1 MLDNNKYSVSEENYI
16 KAIFH
21 LQEEVD
27 RVNTVQLALAMKTKP
42 ASITDM
48 LKKLK
53 AKKLLDYQPYYG
65 FKLTAEGNKIALGV
79 IRRHR
84 IWEYFLSEKLKFNLH
99 EIHELAEVLEHVSS
113 KKLIDKLDAY
123 LGSPKFDPHGDPIP
137 DFEGKIT
144 LEDYVLLSTMKVKT
158 KGRVCRIASAS
169 KKIMELISHQQIKLG
184 SQITVEQRFEFDD
197 SIEIMID
204 GKHKTN
210 ISQQLAK
217 NIFISYDAKKR

>member
-21 LQEEVD
+21 LQEEVE
-27 RVNTVQLALAMKTKP
+27 RVNTVQLAQAMKTKP

-65 FKLTAEGNKIALGV
+65 FKLTAEGNKIALGI

-84 IWEYFLSEKLKFNLH
+84 IWEYFLAEKLKFNLH

-123 LGSPKFDPHGDPIP
+123 LGLPKFDPHGDPIP

-144 LEDYVLLSTMKVKT
+144 LDNHISLAAMEENTM
-158 KGRVCRIASAS
+158 GRVCRIGNASE
-169 KKIMELISHQQIKLG
+169 KIMELISHQQIKIG
-184 SQITVEQRFEFDD
+184 SQIMVEKKFEFDE
-197 SIEIMID
+197 SLEITID
-204 GKHKTN
+204 RKHKAN

-217 NIFISYDAKKR
+217 NIFISYETK

>member
-1 MLDNNKYSVSEENYI
+1 
-16 KAIFH
+16 
-21 LQEEVD
+21 
-27 RVNTVQLALAMKTKP
+27 LAQVMKTKP

-137 DFEGKIT
+137 DLNGKIT

-184 SQITVEQRFEFDD
+184 SQIIVEQRFEFDD

>member
-1 MLDNNKYSVSEENYI
+1 MLDINKYSVSEENYI

-21 LQEEVD
+21 LQEEVE
-27 RVNTVQLALAMKTKP
+27 RVNTVQLAQTMKTKP

-65 FKLTAEGNKIALGV
+65 FKLTAEGNKIALGI

-84 IWEYFLSEKLKFNLH
+84 IWEYFLAEKLKFNLH

-137 DFEGKIT
+137 DLEGKIT
-144 LEDYVLLSTMKVKT
+144 LDNYISLAAMEEKIR
-158 KGRVCRIASAS
+158 GRVCRIGNAS
-169 KKIMELISHQQIKLG
+169 KKIMELISHQQIKIG
-184 SQITVEQRFEFDD
+184 SQIIIEKKFEFDA
-197 SIEIMID
+197 SMEITVD
-204 GKHKTN
+204 RKHKAN

-217 NIFISYDAKKR
+217 NIFISYEAKKR

>member
-1 MLDNNKYSVSEENYI
+1 MLDTNKYSVSEENYI

-21 LQEEVD
+21 LQEEVE
-27 RVNTVQLALAMKTKP
+27 RVNTLQLAQAMKTKP

-53 AKKLLDYQPYYG
+53 NKKLLDYQPYYG
-65 FKLTAEGNKIALGV
+65 FKLTAEGNKIALGI

-84 IWEYFLSEKLKFNLH
+84 IWEYFLSEKLQFNLH

-113 KKLIDKLDAY
+113 KKLIDKLDSY

-137 DFEGKIT
+137 DLNGKIAT
-144 LEDYVLLSTMKVKT
+144 EDHVLLSVMKAKK

-169 KKIMELISHQQIKLG
+169 KKIMELISYQQIKLG
-184 SQITVEQRFEFDD
+184 SQIMVQQRFEFDD
-197 SIEIMID
+197 SMEILID
-204 GKHKTN
+204 GKHKAN

>member
-27 RVNTVQLALAMKTKP
+27 RVNTVQLAQAMKTKP

-65 FKLTAEGNKIALGV
+65 FKLTAEGNTIALGV

-84 IWEYFLSEKLKFNLH
+84 LWEYFLAEKLKFNLH

-137 DFEGKIT
+137 DLNGKIT
-144 LEDYVLLSTMKVKT
+144 TEDYVLLSTMKVKT
-158 KGRVCRIASAS
+158 KGRICRIASAS
-169 KKIMELISHQQIKLG
+169 KKIMEIISHQQIKLG
-184 SQITVEQRFEFDD
+184 SQIIVEQRFEFDD

-204 GKHKTN
+204 GKHKAN

-217 NIFISYDAKKR
+217 NIFISYESKKR

>member
-1 MLDNNKYSVSEENYI
+1 MLDTNKYSVSEENYI
-16 KAIFH
+16 KVIFH
-21 LQEEVD
+21 LQEEVE
-27 RVNTVQLALAMKTKP
+27 RVNTVQLAQAMKTKP

-53 AKKLLDYQPYYG
+53 NKKLLDYQPYYG
-65 FKLTAEGNKIALGV
+65 FKLTNEGNKIALGV

-84 IWEYFLSEKLKFNLH
+84 IWEFFLAEKLQFNLH

-137 DFEGKIT
+137 DLNGKIA
-144 LEDYVLLSTMKVKT
+144 LENHVLLSIMKVKT

-169 KKIMELISHQQIKLG
+169 KKIMELISHQQIKIG
-184 SQITVEQRFEFDD
+184 SQIMVQQRFEFDD
-197 SIEIMID
+197 SMEIMID
-204 GKHKTN
+204 GKHKAN

-217 NIFISYDAKKR
+217 NIFISYEAKKR

>member
-1 MLDNNKYSVSEENYI
+1 MLDANKYSVSEENYI

-21 LQEEVD
+21 LQEEVE
-27 RVNTVQLALAMKTKP
+27 RVNTLQLAQVMKTKP

-53 AKKLLDYQPYYG
+53 NKKLLDYQPYYG
-65 FKLTAEGNKIALGV
+65 FKLTNEGNKIALGV

-84 IWEYFLSEKLKFNLH
+84 IWEYFLAEKLQFNLH

-123 LGSPKFDPHGDPIP
+123 LGLPKFDPHGDPIP
-137 DFEGKIT
+137 DLNGKIA
-144 LEDYVLLSTMKVKT
+144 LENHVLLSVMKVKT
-158 KGRVCRIASAS
+158 KGRVSRIASAS
-169 KKIMELISHQQIKLG
+169 KKIMELISHQQIKIG
-184 SQITVEQRFEFDD
+184 SQIMVQQRFEFDD
-197 SIEIMID
+197 SMEIMID
-204 GKHKTN
+204 GKHKVN

-217 NIFISYDAKKR
+217 NIFISYEAKKR

>member
-1 MLDNNKYSVSEENYI
+1 MLDVNKYSVSEENYI

-21 LQEEVD
+21 LQEEVE
-27 RVNTVQLALAMKTKP
+27 RVNTVQLAQTMKTKP

-65 FKLTAEGNKIALGV
+65 FKLTAEGNKIALGI

-84 IWEYFLSEKLKFNLH
+84 IWEYFLAEKLKFNLH

-137 DFEGKIT
+137 DLEGKIA
-144 LEDYVLLSTMKVKT
+144 LDNYISLAAMEEKT
-158 KGRVCRIASAS
+158 RGRVCRIGNAS
-169 KKIMELISHQQIKLG
+169 KKIMELISHQQIKIG
-184 SQITVEQRFEFDD
+184 SQIIIEKKFEFDA
-197 SIEIMID
+197 SMEITVD
-204 GKHKTN
+204 RKHKAN

-217 NIFISYDAKKR
+217 NIFISYEAKKR

>member
-1 MLDNNKYSVSEENYI
+1 MLDINKYSVSEENYI

-21 LQEEVD
+21 LQEEVE
-27 RVNTVQLALAMKTKP
+27 RVNTLQLAQVMKAKP

-53 AKKLLDYQPYYG
+53 NKKLLDYQPYYG
-65 FKLTAEGNKIALGV
+65 FKLTAEGNKIALGI

-84 IWEYFLSEKLKFNLH
+84 LWEYFLSEKLKFNLH

-113 KKLIDKLDAY
+113 KKLIDKLDDY

-137 DFEGKIT
+137 DLNGKIAQ
-144 LEDYVLLSTMKVKT
+144 EEHILLSNMKVKA
-158 KGRVCRIASAS
+158 KGKVSRIASAS
-169 KKIMELISHQQIKLG
+169 KKIMELIGHQQIKLG
-184 SQITVEQRFEFDD
+184 TSIIIQQKFEFDD
-197 SIEIMID
+197 SMEILVD

-217 NIFISYDAKKR
+217 NIFISYEVKKR

>member
-1 MLDNNKYSVSEENYI
+1 MLDINKYSVSEENYI

-21 LQEEVD
+21 LQEEVE
-27 RVNTVQLALAMKTKP
+27 RVNTVQLAQTMKTKP

-65 FKLTAEGNKIALGV
+65 FKLTAEGNKIALGI

-84 IWEYFLSEKLKFNLH
+84 IWEYFLAEKLQFNLH

-137 DFEGKIT
+137 DLEGKIA
-144 LEDYVLLSTMKVKT
+144 LDNHVSLAAMEEKT
-158 KGRVCRIASAS
+158 RGRVSRIGNAS
-169 KKIMELISHQQIKLG
+169 KKIMELISHQQIKIG
-184 SQITVEQRFEFDD
+184 SQIIIEKKFEFDE
-197 SIEIMID
+197 SLEITVD
-204 GKHKTN
+204 RKHKAN

-217 NIFISYDAKKR
+217 NIFISYEAKKR

>member
-1 MLDNNKYSVSEENYI
+1 MLDTNKYSVSEENYI

-21 LQEEVD
+21 LQEEVE
-27 RVNTVQLALAMKTKP
+27 RVNTLQLAQVMKTKP

-53 AKKLLDYQPYYG
+53 NKKLLDYQPYYG
-65 FKLTAEGNKIALGV
+65 FKLTNEGNKIALGV

-84 IWEYFLSEKLKFNLH
+84 IWEYFLAEKLQFNLH

-123 LGSPKFDPHGDPIP
+123 LGLPKFDPHGDPIP
-137 DFEGKIT
+137 DLNGKIA
-144 LEDYVLLSTMKVKT
+144 LENHVLLSVMKVKT
-158 KGRVCRIASAS
+158 KARVCRIASAS
-169 KKIMELISHQQIKLG
+169 KKIMELISHQQIKIG
-184 SQITVEQRFEFDD
+184 SQIMVLQRFEFDD
-197 SIEIMID
+197 SMEIMID
-204 GKHKTN
+204 GKHKVN

-217 NIFISYDAKKR
+217 NIFINYEAKKR

>member
-65 FKLTAEGNKIALGV
+65 FKLTAEGNKIALDI

-84 IWEYFLSEKLKFNLH
+84 IWEYFLAEKLKFNLH

-123 LGSPKFDPHGDPIP
+123 LGLPKFDPHGDPIP

-144 LEDYVLLSTMKVKT
+144 LDNHISLAAMEENTM
-158 KGRVCRIASAS
+158 GRVCRIGNASE
-169 KKIMELISHQQIKLG
+169 KIMELISHQQIKIG
-184 SQITVEQRFEFDD
+184 SQIMVEKKFEFDE
-197 SIEIMID
+197 SLEITID
-204 GKHKTN
+204 RKHKAN

-217 NIFISYDAKKR
+217 NIFISYESKKR

>member
-1 MLDNNKYSVSEENYI
+1 MLDVNKYSVSEENYI

-27 RVNTVQLALAMKTKP
+27 RVNTVQLAQVMKTKP

-137 DFEGKIT
+137 DLNGKIT

-184 SQITVEQRFEFDD
+184 SQIIVEQRFEFDD

>member
-1 MLDNNKYSVSEENYI
+1 
-16 KAIFH
+16 
-21 LQEEVD
+21 LQEEVE
-27 RVNTVQLALAMKTKP
+27 RVNTVQLAQTMKAKP

-65 FKLTAEGNKIALGV
+65 FKLTAEGNKIALGI

-84 IWEYFLSEKLKFNLH
+84 IWEYFLAEKLQFNLH

-137 DFEGKIT
+137 DLNGKIT
-144 LEDYVLLSTMKVKT
+144 SEDYILLSTMKVKT

-217 NIFISYDAKKR
+217 NIFISYEAKKR

>member
-1 MLDNNKYSVSEENYI
+1 MLDVNKYSVSEENYI

-21 LQEEVD
+21 LQEEVE
-27 RVNTVQLALAMKTKP
+27 RVNTLQLAQVMKTKP

-53 AKKLLDYQPYYG
+53 NKKLLDYQPYYG
-65 FKLTAEGNKIALGV
+65 FKLTNEGNKIALGV

-84 IWEYFLSEKLKFNLH
+84 IWEFFLAEKLQFNLH

-113 KKLIDKLDAY
+113 KKLIDKLDAF

-137 DFEGKIT
+137 DLNGKIA
-144 LEDYVLLSTMKVKT
+144 LENHVLLSIMKIKT

-169 KKIMELISHQQIKLG
+169 KKIMELISHQQIKIG
-184 SQITVEQRFEFDD
+184 SQIMVQQRFEFDD
-197 SIEIMID
+197 SMEILID
-204 GKHKTN
+204 GKHRVN

>member
-1 MLDNNKYSVSEENYI
+1 MLDTNKYSVSEENYI

-21 LQEEVD
+21 LQEEVE
-27 RVNTVQLALAMKTKP
+27 RVNTVQLAQALKTKP

-53 AKKLLDYQPYYG
+53 NKKLLDYQPYYG
-65 FKLTAEGNKIALGV
+65 FKLTAEGNKIALGI

-84 IWEYFLSEKLKFNLH
+84 IWEYFLAEKLQFNLH

-137 DFEGKIT
+137 DLNGKIAT
-144 LEDYVLLSTMKVKT
+144 EEHVLLSVMKVKT

-184 SQITVEQRFEFDD
+184 SQIMVQQKFEFDD
-197 SIEIMID
+197 SMEILID
-204 GKHKTN
+204 GKHKAN

>member
-1 MLDNNKYSVSEENYI
+1 MLDINKYSVSEENYI

-21 LQEEVD
+21 LQEEVE
-27 RVNTVQLALAMKTKP
+27 RVNTVQLAQTMKTKP

-65 FKLTAEGNKIALGV
+65 FKLTAEGNKIALGI

-84 IWEYFLSEKLKFNLH
+84 IWEYFLAEKLKFNLH

-137 DFEGKIT
+137 DLEGKIA
-144 LEDYVLLSTMKVKT
+144 LDNHVSLAEMEEKT
-158 KGRVCRIASAS
+158 KGSVCRIGNAS
-169 KKIMELISHQQIKLG
+169 KKIMELISHQQIKIG
-184 SQITVEQRFEFDD
+184 SQIIIEKKFEFDA
-197 SIEIMID
+197 SMEITVD
-204 GKHKTN
+204 RKHKAN

-217 NIFISYDAKKR
+217 NIFISYEAKKR

>member
-1 MLDNNKYSVSEENYI
+1 MLDTNRYSVSEENYI

-21 LQEEVD
+21 LQEEVE
-27 RVNTVQLALAMKTKP
+27 RVNTLQLAQAMKTKP

-53 AKKLLDYQPYYG
+53 NKKLLDYQPYYG
-65 FKLTAEGNKIALGV
+65 FKLTAEGNKIALGI

-84 IWEYFLSEKLKFNLH
+84 IWEYFLAEKLQFTLH

-113 KKLIDKLDAY
+113 KKLIDKLDSY

-137 DFEGKIT
+137 DLNGKIAT
-144 LEDYVLLSTMKVKT
+144 EDHVLLSVMKAKK

-169 KKIMELISHQQIKLG
+169 KKIMELISYQQIKLG
-184 SQITVEQRFEFDD
+184 SQIMVQQRFEFDD
-197 SIEIMID
+197 SMEILID
-204 GKHKTN
+204 GKHKAN

>member
-1 MLDNNKYSVSEENYI
+1 MLDKNKYSVSEENYI

-21 LQEEVD
+21 LQEEVE
-27 RVNTVQLALAMKTKP
+27 RVTTLQLAASLKTKP

-53 AKKLLDYQPYYG
+53 TKKLLDYQPYYG
-65 FKLTAEGNKIALGV
+65 FKLTAEGNKIALGI

-84 IWEYFLSEKLKFNLH
+84 LWEYFLAEKLQFNLH

-137 DFEGKIT
+137 DLDGKIIK
-144 LEDYVLLSTMKVKT
+144 DNHVPLSSMKIKT
-158 KGRVCRIASAS
+158 KGRVCRITGAS
-169 KKIMELISHQQIKLG
+169 KKIMDLISHQQIKLG
-184 SQITVEQRFEFDD
+184 AQIMVQQKFEFDD
-197 SIEIMID
+197 SLEILVD
-204 GKHKTN
+204 KKHRTN

-217 NIFISYDAKKR
+217 NIFISYEAKTR

>member
-1 MLDNNKYSVSEENYI
+1 MLDDNKYSVSEENYI

-113 KKLIDKLDAY
+113 KKLIDKLDTY

-137 DFEGKIT
+137 DLNGKIT

-184 SQITVEQRFEFDD
+184 SQIIVEHRFEFDD

>member
-1 MLDNNKYSVSEENYI
+1 MLDINKYSVSEENYI

-65 FKLTAEGNKIALGV
+65 FKLTAEGNKIALGI

-84 IWEYFLSEKLKFNLH
+84 IWEYFLAEKLKFNLH

-144 LEDYVLLSTMKVKT
+144 LDNHVSLAAMEEKM
-158 KGRVCRIASAS
+158 KGRVCRIGNAS
-169 KKIMELISHQQIKLG
+169 KKIMELISHQQINIG
-184 SQITVEQRFEFDD
+184 SQIMIEKKFEFDG
-197 SIEIMID
+197 SLEITVD
-204 GKHKTN
+204 RKHKAN

-217 NIFISYDAKKR
+217 NIFISYESKKR

>member
-1 MLDNNKYSVSEENYI
+1 MLDANKYSVSEENYI

-21 LQEEVD
+21 LQEEVE
-27 RVNTVQLALAMKTKP
+27 RVNTLQLAQVMKTKP

-53 AKKLLDYQPYYG
+53 NKKLLDYQPYYG
-65 FKLTAEGNKIALGV
+65 FKLTNEGNKIALGV

-84 IWEYFLSEKLKFNLH
+84 IWEYFLAEKLQFNLH

-123 LGSPKFDPHGDPIP
+123 LGLPKFDPHGDPIP
-137 DFEGKIT
+137 DLNGKIA
-144 LEDYVLLSTMKVKT
+144 LENHVLLSVMKVKT
-158 KGRVCRIASAS
+158 KARVCRIASAS
-169 KKIMELISHQQIKLG
+169 KKIMELISHQQIKIG
-184 SQITVEQRFEFDD
+184 SQIMVLQRFEFDD
-197 SIEIMID
+197 SMEIMID
-204 GKHKTN
+204 GKHKVN

-217 NIFISYDAKKR
+217 NIFINYEAKKR

>member
-1 MLDNNKYSVSEENYI
+1 MLDINKYSVSEENYI

-21 LQEEVD
+21 LQEEVE
-27 RVNTVQLALAMKTKP
+27 RVNTVQLAQTMKTKP

-65 FKLTAEGNKIALGV
+65 FKLTAEGNKIALGI

-84 IWEYFLSEKLKFNLH
+84 IWEYFLAEKLKFNLH

-137 DFEGKIT
+137 DLEGKIA
-144 LEDYVLLSTMKVKT
+144 LDNYISLAAMEEKT
-158 KGRVCRIASAS
+158 RGRVCRIGNASN
-169 KKIMELISHQQIKLG
+169 KIMELISHQQIKIG
-184 SQITVEQRFEFDD
+184 SQIIIEKKFEFDA
-197 SIEIMID
+197 SMEITVD
-204 GKHKTN
+204 RKHKAN

-217 NIFISYDAKKR
+217 NIFISYEAKKR

>member
-1 MLDNNKYSVSEENYI
+1 
-16 KAIFH
+16 AIFH
-21 LQEEVD
+21 LQEEVE
-27 RVNTVQLALAMKTKP
+27 RVNTVQLAQTMKTKP

-65 FKLTAEGNKIALGV
+65 FKLTAEGNKIALGI

-84 IWEYFLSEKLKFNLH
+84 IWEYFLAEKLKFNLH

-137 DFEGKIT
+137 DLEGKIA
-144 LEDYVLLSTMKVKT
+144 LDNYISLAAMEEKT
-158 KGRVCRIASAS
+158 RGRVCRIGNASN
-169 KKIMELISHQQIKLG
+169 KIMELISHQQIKIG
-184 SQITVEQRFEFDD
+184 SQIIIEKKFEFDA
-197 SIEIMID
+197 SMEITVD
-204 GKHKTN
+204 RKHKAN

-217 NIFISYDAKKR
+217 NIFINYEAKKR

>member
-1 MLDNNKYSVSEENYI
+1 MLDTNKYSVSEENYI

-21 LQEEVD
+21 LQEEVE
-27 RVNTVQLALAMKTKP
+27 RVNTVQLAQALKTKP

-53 AKKLLDYQPYYG
+53 NKKLLDYQPYYG
-65 FKLTAEGNKIALGV
+65 FKLTAEGNKIALGI

-84 IWEYFLSEKLKFNLH
+84 IWEYFLAEKLQFNLH

-137 DFEGKIT
+137 DLNGKIAT
-144 LEDYVLLSTMKVKT
+144 EEHVLLSVMKVKT

-184 SQITVEQRFEFDD
+184 SQIMVEHKFEFDD
-197 SIEIMID
+197 SIEILID
-204 GKHKTN
+204 GKHKVN

>member
-1 MLDNNKYSVSEENYI
+1 MLDANKYSVSEENYI

-21 LQEEVD
+21 LQEEVE
-27 RVNTVQLALAMKTKP
+27 RVNTLQLAQVMKTKP

-53 AKKLLDYQPYYG
+53 NKKLLDYQPYYG
-65 FKLTAEGNKIALGV
+65 FKLTNEGNKIALGV

-84 IWEYFLSEKLKFNLH
+84 IWEYFLAEKLQFNLH

-123 LGSPKFDPHGDPIP
+123 LGLPKFDPHGDPIP
-137 DFEGKIT
+137 DLNGKIA
-144 LEDYVLLSTMKVKT
+144 LENHVLLSVMKVKT
-158 KGRVCRIASAS
+158 KARVCRIASAS
-169 KKIMELISHQQIKLG
+169 KKIMELISHQQIKIG
-184 SQITVEQRFEFDD
+184 SQIMVLQRFEFDE
-197 SIEIMID
+197 SMEIMID
-204 GKHKTN
+204 GKHKVN

-217 NIFISYDAKKR
+217 NIFINYEAKKR

>member
-1 MLDNNKYSVSEENYI
+1 MLDINKYSVSEENYI

-21 LQEEVD
+21 LQEEVE
-27 RVNTVQLALAMKTKP
+27 RVNTLQLAQVMKAKP

-53 AKKLLDYQPYYG
+53 NKKLLDYQPYYG
-65 FKLTAEGNKIALGV
+65 FKLTTEGNKIALGV

-84 IWEYFLSEKLKFNLH
+84 LWEYFLSEKLKFNLH

-137 DFEGKIT
+137 DLNGKIAQ
-144 LEDYVLLSTMKVKT
+144 EDHILLSSMKVKT

-169 KKIMELISHQQIKLG
+169 KKIMELIGHQQIKLG
-184 SQITVEQRFEFDD
+184 SLIAVQQKFEFDD
-197 SIEIMID
+197 SMEILID

-217 NIFISYDAKKR
+217 NIFISHEVKKR

>member
-1 MLDNNKYSVSEENYI
+1 MLDINKYSVSEENYI

-65 FKLTAEGNKIALGV
+65 FKLTAEGNKIALGI

-84 IWEYFLSEKLKFNLH
+84 IWEYFLAEKLKFNLH

-137 DFEGKIT
+137 DLNGKIT
-144 LEDYVLLSTMKVKT
+144 IEEYVLLSTMKVKT

-169 KKIMELISHQQIKLG
+169 KKIMELINHKQIKLG
-184 SQITVEQRFEFDD
+184 SQIIVEQRFEFDD

-217 NIFISYDAKKR
+217 NIFISYEAKKR

>member
-1 MLDNNKYSVSEENYI
+1 MLDTNKYSVSEENYI

-21 LQEEVD
+21 LQEEVE
-27 RVNTVQLALAMKTKP
+27 RVNTLQLAQAMKTKP

-53 AKKLLDYQPYYG
+53 NKKLLDYQPYYG
-65 FKLTAEGNKIALGV
+65 FKLTNEGNKIALGV

-84 IWEYFLSEKLKFNLH
+84 IWEYFLAEKLQFNLH

-137 DFEGKIT
+137 DLNGKIA
-144 LEDYVLLSTMKVKT
+144 LENHVLLSLMKVKT

-184 SQITVEQRFEFDD
+184 SQIMVQQRFEFDD
-197 SIEIMID
+197 SMEILID
-204 GKHKTN
+204 GKHRVN

>member
-1 MLDNNKYSVSEENYI
+1 MLDINKYSVSEENYI

-27 RVNTVQLALAMKTKP
+27 RVNTVQLAQAMKTKP

-65 FKLTAEGNKIALGV
+65 FKLTAEGNTIALGV

-84 IWEYFLSEKLKFNLH
+84 LWEYFLAEKLKFNLH

-137 DFEGKIT
+137 DLNGKIT
-144 LEDYVLLSTMKVKT
+144 SEDYILLSTMKVKT

-184 SQITVEQRFEFDD
+184 SQIIVEHRFEFDD